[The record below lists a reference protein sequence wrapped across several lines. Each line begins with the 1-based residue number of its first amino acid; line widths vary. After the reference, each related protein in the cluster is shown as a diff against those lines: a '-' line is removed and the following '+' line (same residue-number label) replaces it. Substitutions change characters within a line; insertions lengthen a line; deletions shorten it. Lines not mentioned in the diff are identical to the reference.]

1 MNVLI
6 IVNPIFYPLVS
17 IGHVGG
23 WLNMSFTQRL
33 QAMKSHTSPRKP
45 GIAVDAVTR
54 QDCVVSLW
62 RMR

>member
-6 IVNPIFYPLVS
+6 AVNPMFYPLVS

-23 WLNMSFTQRL
+23 WLHMSFTQRL

-54 QDCVVSLW
+54 QDFALSLFGE
-62 RMR
+62 